1 MKKPKVIF
9 VDAVGTLFGVKNSVG
24 EIYRQIAQDFGV
36 EVSAQILD
44 KNFVKSFKSAPPPI
58 FLDADIKDIP
68 QREYDWWR
76 IIALNTFEGAGVL
89 QEFSDFPA
97 FFTELYIHFGTPEPW
112 YVYPDVVLALMN
124 WRRLGVELGVLSN
137 FDSRLYLVLQ
147 GLGLREYFNS
157 ITISTQ
163 VRAAKPDPEIFK
175 IALKKHKCLPEDA
188 WHIGD
193 SIRDDY
199 QGAKAAGVRGIWINR
214 NPSV

>member
-9 VDAVGTLFGVKNSVG
+9 VDAVGTLFGVKGSVG
-24 EIYRQIAQDFGV
+24 EIYSQIAADFGV
-36 EVSAQILD
+36 SVSPEILN
-44 KNFVKSFKSAPPPI
+44 KNFSKSFKASPSPI

-89 QEFSDFPA
+89 PQFADFST
-97 FFTELYIHFGTPEPW
+97 FFTELYIHFGTPDPW
-112 YVYPDVVLALMN
+112 YVYPDVTLALMN

-147 GLGLREYFNS
+147 GLGLREYFTS

-163 VRAAKPDPEIFK
+163 VRAAKPDPEIFH
-175 IALKKHKCLPEDA
+175 IALNKHKCSPEDA

-193 SIRDDY
+193 SMIDDY
-199 QGAKAAGVRGIWINR
+199 QGAKAAGMRGIWINR
-214 NPSV
+214 NSKE